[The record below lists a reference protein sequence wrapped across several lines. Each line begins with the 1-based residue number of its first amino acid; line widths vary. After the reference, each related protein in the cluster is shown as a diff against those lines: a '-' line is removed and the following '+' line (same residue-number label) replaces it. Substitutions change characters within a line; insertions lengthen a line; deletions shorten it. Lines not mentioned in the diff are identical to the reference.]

1 MPEGERLVEPFEIA
15 DGVVI
20 PPGEYNWVR
29 YRLEGDIAAKR
40 PISGRVSWW
49 FGDFYDGTLDQ
60 VEVRI
65 DVKPWQLLTGEFSV
79 ARNSGK
85 LVAGHFLQEV
95 FGARLRLNVSPDLQL
110 SSFVQWD
117 NESRSV
123 GTNTR
128 LSWTFQPVGNL
139 FVVYNHNVVD
149 RTTRWQLESNQ
160 LLIKVQYALRF

>member
-1 MPEGERLVEPFEIA
+1 
-15 DGVVI
+15 
-20 PPGEYNWVR
+20 
-29 YRLEGDIAAKR
+29 LEGDIAAKR